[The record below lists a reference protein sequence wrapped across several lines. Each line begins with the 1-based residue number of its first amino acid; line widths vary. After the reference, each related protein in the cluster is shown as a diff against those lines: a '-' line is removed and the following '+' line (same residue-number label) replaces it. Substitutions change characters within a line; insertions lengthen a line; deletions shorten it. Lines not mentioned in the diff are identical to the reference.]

1 MDVIAIL
8 EKTLKANGLVFGF
21 MVSGVVTF
29 IAYKFAGSINKKPYA
44 SAIAIFLGL
53 ILAYIG
59 GITTGGHKGLA
70 SIPMF
75 AGVGFLGG
83 GMLRDFAIT
92 ATAFGVDLSEIK
104 KCGFVGVLSILI
116 GVVFDFF
123 IGAVLAVMWG
133 YTDAVSITTIGAGVV
148 TLIVGPVTGTALGA
162 SSEVIT
168 ISVAAGVVKSVL
180 CMILTP
186 LCANIFGINNPKGAM
201 IYGGLIGS
209 TSGTAAGMAA
219 VNPELVPY
227 AAMTATFYTGTGC
240 LLCPSVLYLATK
252 AFFG

>member
-1 MDVIAIL
+1 MDILAIIAKL
-8 EKTLKANGLVFGF
+8 LKSNGLIFGF
-21 MVSGVVTF
+21 IVSGVTTW
-29 IAYKFAGSINKKPYA
+29 IAYKFAGKMNKKAYA
-44 SAIAIFLGL
+44 SALAIFLGL

-59 GITTGGHKGLA
+59 GVYSGGHKGLA

-92 ATAFGVDLSEIK
+92 ATAYGVDLREIK
-104 KCGFVGVLSILI
+104 KCGFVGVVSLLI
-116 GVVFDFF
+116 GVIFDFI
-123 IGAVLAVMWG
+123 IGAVLAYLWG
-133 YTDAVSITTIGAGVV
+133 YTDAVSIATFGAGVV
-148 TLIVGPVTGTALGA
+148 TFVVGPVTGTALGA

-168 ISVAAGVVKSVL
+168 LSVAAGVVKSIGCIV
-180 CMILTP
+180 LTP
-186 LCANIFGINNPKGAM
+186 ICAKKFGINTPKAAM

-252 AFFG
+252 AIIG

>member
-1 MDVIAIL
+1 MDVLAIL
-8 EKTLKANGLVFGF
+8 DKTLKSNGLVFGF
-21 MVSGVVTF
+21 LVAGVTTF
-29 IAYKFAGSINKKPYA
+29 IAYKIAEKFNKKPYA
-44 SAIAIFLGL
+44 SALAIFLGL
-53 ILAYIG
+53 VLAYAG

-92 ATAFGVDLSEIK
+92 ATAYGVDLREIK
-104 KCGFVGVLSILI
+104 KCGFAGVLSILI
-116 GVVFDFF
+116 GVIFDFF
-123 IGAVLAVMWG
+123 IGAVLAYAWG

-168 ISVAAGVVKSVL
+168 LSVAAGVVKSVA

-186 LCANIFGINNPKGAM
+186 LCASRFGIDTPKGAM

-240 LLCPSVLYLATK
+240 LLCPSILYLITMAVV
-252 AFFG
+252 G